1 MIFACAYSPAGDGM
15 LINGSRPASKILL
28 NAAHAVQVNV
38 GKGGSWLFPYLLAKF
53 KLQPSH
59 TAVVGDRLDTDIAM
73 GKQGGL
79 VTLLP
84 LTGEQTPQHL
94 FHARVPRS
102 VPDRVH

>member
-1 MIFACAYSPAGDGM
+1 MSVSHAA
-15 LINGSRPASKILL
+15 AS
-28 NAAHAVQVNV
+28 ADQVNV

-53 KLQPSH
+53 QLQPSR

-84 LTGEQTPQHL
+84 LTGEQATRL
-94 FHARVPRS
+94 
-102 VPDRVH
+102 VHSCRTLKTYVKFCCKQLM

>member
-1 MIFACAYSPAGDGM
+1 MTVVHAAAYAG
-15 LINGSRPASKILL
+15 
-28 NAAHAVQVNV
+28 QVNV

-53 KLQPSH
+53 QLQPSR

-84 LTGEQTPQHL
+84 LTGEHVQACRMLNKTGTCM
-94 FHARVPRS
+94 R
-102 VPDRVH
+102 DVHQASLRTQL